1 MGRTS
6 LRILPAD
13 EAAGDSEIPLAARGR
28 VGVPG
33 WLSDRQGRRLRYLR
47 ISVTDRCDLRCH
59 YCMPAEGT
67 PASPRSELMS
77 FEEIARLVRLFKSLG
92 VETVRLTGGEP
103 LLRRGLPELVRMI
116 RAQGI
121 EDLALTTNATVLDR
135 MAVPLREAGL
145 RRLNV
150 SLDSLEPK
158 TFEHLTRGGDLSRV
172 LRGLAAA
179 RAAGFSPIKLNTV
192 VVRGW
197 NDEALPS
204 LVEFA
209 FEHGFV
215 PRFIELMPLGAG
227 AGAALGPEAVV
238 SVKEMKARLSDWLVP
253 EAEPEPGGVVGQGP
267 ASYLAACDGSG
278 RRVGFIGA
286 VTENFC
292 ERCNR
297 VRVTARGQIRACLA
311 SPEGL
316 SLRDL
321 LRREAS
327 DEALLAVLH
336 ETLFGKRAGHYF
348 HVQDDRHLDVG
359 MSGVGG

>member
-1 MGRTS
+1 MGRS
-6 LRILPAD
+6 GLRILSGHEPG
-13 EAAGDSEIPLAARGR
+13 GDDEIPLAARGR

-59 YCMPAEGT
+59 YCMPPEGT
-67 PASPRSELMS
+67 PASPRAELLR
-77 FEEIARLVRLFKSLG
+77 FEEIARLVRLFRALG

-103 LLRRGLPELVRMI
+103 LLRRGLAELVGLI
-116 RAQGI
+116 RAEGI
-121 EDLALTTNATVLDR
+121 TDLALTTNATLLESQAEALHR
-135 MAVPLREAGL
+135 AGL
-145 RRLNV
+145 TRLNV
-150 SLDSLEPK
+150 SLDSLRPE
-158 TFEHLTRGGDLSRV
+158 TFAHVTRGGDLGRV

-179 RAAGFSPIKLNTV
+179 HAVGFRPIKLNTV
-192 VVRGW
+192 VVRGM
-197 NDEALPS
+197 NDDELPP
-204 LVEFA
+204 LVDFA

-227 AGAALGPEAVV
+227 AGAALGAGAVV
-238 SVKEMKARLSDWLVP
+238 SVKEMRSRLADRLASASA
-253 EAEPEPGGVVGQGP
+253 AEPADLPGRGP
-267 ASYLAACDGSG
+267 ATYVDARGGGG

-297 VRVTARGQIRACLA
+297 VRVTAQGQIRACLA

-321 LRREAS
+321 LRREES
-327 DEALLAVLH
+327 DEALLDVL
-336 ETLFGKRAGHYF
+336 TTSLFGKRAGHYF
-348 HVQDDRHLDVG
+348 HEEHDRHLDVA